1 MLCVALLRHFFW
13 AMSVLTAVGWCFC
26 WGFCRNQYVGDYH
39 KPWTGN
45 PYQPTSIN
53 RLGLVQG
60 ISQDGII
67 GIKKK
72 KTYQTMGQSGE
83 MTDVKILN
91 RLELWYRL
99 NMLERLK
106 SKMDP
111 KKTSVYQWGGE
122 SEFIFQIFFEKGSS
136 WWHVLLFSCSPK
148 GSSAAVSVLCCWWPQ
163 VQTSWNGSGEKNLE
177 NLSWCFL
184 RICEDL
190 FWKSADMFFAHNV
203 AWLIDMWVWV
213 KIRYPWAFKVD
224 PFIGWFTNPIKD
236 IYIPHKHP

>member
-67 GIKKK
+67 SIKKK

-99 NMLERLK
+99 NTLERLK

-122 SEFIFQIFFEKGSS
+122 SEFIFQMFFEKGSS

-148 GSSAAVSVLCCWWPQ
+148 GSSAAVSVLCCWWP
-163 VQTSWNGSGEKNLE
+163 SSPNFLEWIRWKKSGKSQLMFSE
-177 NLSWCFL
+177 NLRKSFL
-184 RICEDL
+184 KIC
-190 FWKSADMFFAHNV
+190 
-203 AWLIDMWVWV
+203 
-213 KIRYPWAFKVD
+213 
-224 PFIGWFTNPIKD
+224 
-236 IYIPHKHP
+236 